1 VALAVQQEITQRVE
15 QAAALRGTQLQR
27 ARYEAELA
35 RRRYLKVDPDNRL
48 VADALEA
55 DWNARLRDLDA
66 LQREHERQNEAD
78 RSLLDEPAQK
88 RIRALAADFPRIW
101 NDERTGAVDRKRM
114 LGLLIEDVTLLVD
127 EQVNIHIRW
136 RGGRTQ
142 SLSVTRPRPMSVI
155 RKTPAQVVALMN
167 ELLETAN
174 DQQIAARLNE
184 LGHRNWRGEPFT
196 LKKVMLVRRTYGLKN
211 RYERLRES
219 GMLTGEEVAQQLGV
233 CASTVHQLGRKGIL
247 KRHRYATN
255 HRYLYEPP
263 GNVRLEKGAG
273 SRYGGRPPRLIVA
286 QQLQQ
291 GAS

>member
-1 VALAVQQEITQRVE
+1 MRGAPVDDAVSALLLEAMAPAAIDVALAVQQEITQRVE
-15 QAAALRGTQLQR
+15 EAAALRGTQLQR
-27 ARYEAELA
+27 ARYEAALA
-35 RRRYLKVDPDNRL
+35 RRRYLKVDPDCL

-66 LQREHERQNEAD
+66 LQREHDRQNEAD

-101 NDERTGAVDRKRM
+101 NDERTGAVERKRM
-114 LGLLIEDVTLLVD
+114 LGLLIEDVTLLVE

-184 LGHRNWRGEPFT
+184 LAASQ
-196 LKKVMLVRRTYGLKN
+196 LARRTLHPEEGHARAPHLWSEEPV
-211 RYERLRES
+211 R
-219 GMLTGEEVAQQLGV
+219 TGDAE
-233 CASTVHQLGRKGIL
+233 C
-247 KRHRYATN
+247 
-255 HRYLYEPP
+255 
-263 GNVRLEKGAG
+263 
-273 SRYGGRPPRLIVA
+273 
-286 QQLQQ
+286 
-291 GAS
+291 

>member
-1 VALAVQQEITQRVE
+1 
-15 QAAALRGTQLQR
+15 
-27 ARYEAELA
+27 
-35 RRRYLKVDPDNRL
+35 
-48 VADALEA
+48 
-55 DWNARLRDLDA
+55 
-66 LQREHERQNEAD
+66 
-78 RSLLDEPAQK
+78 
-88 RIRALAADFPRIW
+88 
-101 NDERTGAVDRKRM
+101 
-114 LGLLIEDVTLLVD
+114 
-127 EQVNIHIRW
+127 
-136 RGGRTQ
+136 
-142 SLSVTRPRPMSVI
+142 
-155 RKTPAQVVALMN
+155 
-167 ELLETAN
+167 LLETAN

-184 LGHRNWRGEPFT
+184 LGHRNWCGEPFT